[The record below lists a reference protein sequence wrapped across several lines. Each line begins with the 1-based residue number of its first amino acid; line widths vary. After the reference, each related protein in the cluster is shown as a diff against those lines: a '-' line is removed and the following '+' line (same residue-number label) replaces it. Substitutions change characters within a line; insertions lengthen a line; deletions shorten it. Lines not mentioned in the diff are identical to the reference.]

1 MSEELERSKFADQSL
16 TVDLEVQPQETPID
30 GQVSLRAI
38 PNSGRIDEYTYSFS
52 VQIDPPT
59 GLFQPIEAKD
69 VKDNVARWRAKV
81 ETPRSCLARVEITRK
96 AATAKEKE
104 KYPVSA
110 ERFITVTQ
118 DLPISEDVRRTLGG
132 PSVPVS
138 LQRASSLATDDQIVM
153 GSHPRP
159 H

>member
-104 KYPVSA
+104 KYRLVLSVLSLSHRTCRSA
-110 ERFITVTQ
+110 
-118 DLPISEDVRRTLGG
+118 RTFAGL
-132 PSVPVS
+132 SAD
-138 LQRASSLATDDQIVM
+138 QRAGVVTTRFVAGDRRSIVM